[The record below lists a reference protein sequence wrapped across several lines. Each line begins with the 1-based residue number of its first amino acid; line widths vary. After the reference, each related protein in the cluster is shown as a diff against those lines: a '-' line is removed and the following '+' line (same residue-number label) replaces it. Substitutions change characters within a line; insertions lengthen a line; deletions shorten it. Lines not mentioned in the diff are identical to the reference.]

1 MIPLIVKL
9 TCMENKYLY
18 IIIAVLAIIAIIVAI
33 TLIKNYR
40 KKSLKKQIDDLYVRF
55 TAVKTVPLAFKL
67 SKAQAMAKRS
77 EETSASVAKYY
88 TRYEDVE
95 KHINQVQDLLNNAD
109 DSIAVSSYKES
120 VESIKIATENLEDC
134 EKEVKEIDE
143 FLEEFS
149 KKENEQREYSQE
161 LKEKYRVVKTTINK
175 NSQLLSISYDGFL
188 EKLKECEDLFSSSE
202 EYMYTSDYSSAQ
214 ADLEK
219 IEQLL
224 EDIKVNANAVPKLLK
239 DAKGVLPLMLDETK
253 RELALTRQRGIY
265 TEHLDID
272 NKLAQVESK
281 LNEDT
286 KLLMTANAGEVKEN
300 LNEAKEILNKLNEE
314 LSDENRAFKEARET
328 NDKAYEHILDLE
340 KVENYVRIA
349 YEKDYARFGLEDL
362 SNLLKEKRDN
372 IEKYKNEYNS
382 INSDLGSGLK
392 PSSQI
397 LDEVEELSNEID
409 EDMKTLYSYKTT
421 IDKSTDGENRALS
434 QLTKLQLVVS
444 EVETKIAE
452 YSLPAIDDS
461 YKVDLKKARDY
472 IAQIRQETQQIPI
485 NIDQLNSLLDEG
497 IDFIYKF
504 YNNINN
510 VVGMGIMVENA
521 IVFGNKYRSTY
532 PEIDR
537 ELSKAEFQ
545 YLNGEYT
552 KALKTAISCME
563 TLFPDNADEKILE
576 NA

>member
-1 MIPLIVKL
+1 
-9 TCMENKYLY
+9 MENKYIY
-18 IIIAVLAIIAIIVAI
+18 IIIAVLAIIAIIAAI
-33 TLIKNYR
+33 ILLKNYR
-40 KKSLKKQIDDLYVRF
+40 KKSLKKQVDDLYVRF

-95 KHINQVQDLLNNAD
+95 KHINQVQDLLNNVD
-109 DSIAVSSYKES
+109 DSIAISSYKES
-120 VESIKIATENLEDC
+120 LESIKIAKENLEDC

-175 NSQLLSISYDGFL
+175 NSQILSISYDGFL
-188 EKLKECEDLFSSSE
+188 DKLKQCEDLFTSSE
-202 EYMYTSDYSSAQ
+202 EYMYLSDYGSAQ

-219 IEQLL
+219 INELL
-224 EDIKVNANAVPKLLK
+224 EDIKHNANAVPKLVK
-239 DAKGVLPLMLDETK
+239 DAKGVLPIMLDETK
-253 RELALTRQRGIY
+253 RELALTRQRGVY

-272 NKLAQVESK
+272 NKIAQLEAK
-281 LNEDT
+281 LNDDT
-286 KLLMTANAGEVKEN
+286 KTLMAANAGEVKDSFEQ
-300 LNEAKEILNKLNEE
+300 AKETLNKLNEE
-314 LSDENRAFKEARET
+314 LADENRAFKQARET

-340 KVENYVRIA
+340 KVENYVRVA
-349 YEKDYARFGLEDL
+349 YEKDSARFGLQDL
-362 SNLLKEKRDN
+362 RDLLKEKREN
-372 IEKYKNEYNS
+372 IDSFKNEYSS
-382 INSDLGSGLK
+382 INSDLSSSLK
-392 PSSQI
+392 PASVI
-397 LDEVEELSNEID
+397 LDEADALSAKVD

-452 YSLPAIDDS
+452 YSLPAIDES
-461 YKVDLKKARDY
+461 YKVDLKKAREY
-472 IAQIRQETQQIPI
+472 ISQIRKETEQIPI
-485 NIDQLNSLLDEG
+485 NIDQLNLLLDEG

-552 KALKTAISCME
+552 KALKTAITCME

>member
-1 MIPLIVKL
+1 
-9 TCMENKYLY
+9 MENKYLY

-95 KHINQVQDLLNNAD
+95 KHINQVQDLLNNVD

-224 EDIKVNANAVPKLLK
+224 EDIKANANAVPKLLK

>member
-1 MIPLIVKL
+1 
-9 TCMENKYLY
+9 MEKKYTY
-18 IIIAVLAIIAIIVAI
+18 IIIAVVALIAIIAAII
-33 TLIKNYR
+33 LIKNYQ
-40 KKSLKKQIDDLYVRF
+40 KKSLKKQVDDLYVRF

-95 KHINQVQDLLNNAD
+95 KHINQVQDLLNNVD
-109 DSIAVSSYKES
+109 DSIAVSSYKDS
-120 VESIKIATENLEDC
+120 LESIRIASENLDDC
-134 EKEVKEIDE
+134 EKEVKEIDD

-175 NSQLLSISYDGFL
+175 NSQVLSISYDGFL

-202 EYMYTSDYSSAQ
+202 ENMYVSDYGSAQ
-214 ADLEK
+214 NDLEK
-219 IEQLL
+219 IESLL
-224 EDIKVNANAVPKLLK
+224 EEIKMNANAIPKLLK

-253 RELALTRQRGIY
+253 RELALTRQRGVY

-272 NKLAQVESK
+272 NKISDLENK

-286 KLLMTANAGEVKEN
+286 KSLMAANAGAVKVD
-300 LNEAKEILNKLNEE
+300 LDEAKELLNQLNEQ
-314 LSDENRAFKEARET
+314 LADENRAFKEARET

-340 KVENYVRIA
+340 KVENYVRVA
-349 YEKDYARFGLEDL
+349 YEKDSARFGLEDL
-362 SNLLKEKRDN
+362 RDLLKEKRN
-372 IEKYKNEYNS
+372 GIEKYKDQYNS
-382 INSDLGSGLK
+382 INSDLGSCLK
-392 PSSQI
+392 PASLI
-397 LDEVEELSNEID
+397 LEEAEKLSGEVD
-409 EDMKTLYSYKTT
+409 EDMKVLYSYKTT

-452 YSLPAIDDS
+452 YSLPSIDDA
-461 YKVDLKKARDY
+461 YKTDLKKARDY
-472 IAQIRQETQQIPI
+472 IEQIRKETEQIPI
-485 NIDQLNSLLDEG
+485 NIDVLNSLLDEG